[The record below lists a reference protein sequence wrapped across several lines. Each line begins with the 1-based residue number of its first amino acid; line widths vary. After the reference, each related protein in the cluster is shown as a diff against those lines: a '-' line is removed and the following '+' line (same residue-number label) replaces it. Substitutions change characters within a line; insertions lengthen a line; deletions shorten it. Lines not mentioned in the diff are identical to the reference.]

1 MKIKRVVLFEHF
13 IRDYGYYAVFL
24 FACIEGEIAILTAG
38 FLCEQGLLS
47 LRSVMMAAF
56 LGTVIT
62 EQALYFIGRIYGT
75 KLLDKY
81 PQLKKKSQ
89 KVIEF
94 LRKYD
99 AAFIFGCRFVYGI
112 RNISPVVIGIADIPP
127 LKYSLLNIPAAC
139 VWAVTVAGAGY
150 VFAGML
156 EKAKNNLAYVQYG
169 ALGIL
174 LVALIWFIFQKKHK
188 RKNSAKVAQT

>member
-1 MKIKRVVLFEHF
+1 MFEHF

-38 FLCEQGLLS
+38 FLCKQGLLS
-47 LRSVMMAAF
+47 LRSVMIAAF

-62 EQALYFIGRIYGT
+62 EQILYFIGRIYGT

-156 EKAKNNLAYVQYG
+156 EKAKDNLAYVQYG

-174 LVALIWFIFQKKHK
+174 LAALIWFIFQKKNK
-188 RKNSAKVAQT
+188 RKNSTKTKVVQ